1 MARCK
6 DCRDYDEC
14 KKIPYPD
21 GIYPEEV
28 NDVETKCDFYY
39 KAEREKDMVSCKECA
54 NGEVCGDVMEK
65 GAEKCEVFVDKP
77 SAKEKYMK
85 QVYGEPPFGNVAP
98 SAEWQKEKEVE
109 ATTLKIKAAG
119 YDVIKGIVGESFE
132 NVWEPED
139 TVTMIDGVLRME
151 EAVMKTL
158 I

>member
-39 KAEREKDMVSCKECA
+39 KAEREKDMASYKDCIHD
-54 NGEVCGDVMEK
+54 GDCGIVAAEP
-65 GAEKCEVFVDKP
+65 AEKCEVYVNKLAE
-77 SAKEKYMK
+77 SAKPKKAKLSVEYPIEGQWGKAT
-85 QVYGEPPFGNVAP
+85 E
-98 SAEWQKEKEVE
+98 AEE
-109 ATTLKIKAAG
+109 TTLKIKAAG

>member
-1 MARCK
+1 
-6 DCRDYDEC
+6 
-14 KKIPYPD
+14 
-21 GIYPEEV
+21 
-28 NDVETKCDFYY
+28 
-39 KAEREKDMVSCKECA
+39 MVSCKDCA

-65 GAEKCEVFVDKP
+65 DAEKCEVFVDKP

-132 NVWEPED
+132 NVWESEE

-151 EAVMKTL
+151 ETIMKAL